1 MAEHRIA
8 GQPVRVFHRDSL
20 WRPLE
25 DDEPPEDY
33 YDFTEED
40 YFRVARGYARP
51 EPMFKTR
58 AIRQQE
64 AQEAAE
70 KLGPVRVRF
79 IFPED
84 LICETEFSATAL
96 VDALFLFLSALILP
110 EAQEHVCLFTA
121 PPKQFI
127 TNRQQTLF
135 QANLVPHVHL
145 YVEPLDPSVRMTL
158 IKPEIRALRQ
168 DLVPESAAINLDEAP
183 PSSPPPLPEKRPA
196 RSSPSD
202 IDGKRV
208 PKWFKLGKS

>member
-1 MAEHRIA
+1 MAEHLIA
-8 GQPVRVFHRDSL
+8 GQAVRVFHRDSL

-25 DDEPPEDY
+25 DEEPPEDY

-40 YFRVARGYARP
+40 YYRVARGYAKP
-51 EPMFKTR
+51 EPKFKTR

-96 VDALFLFLSALILP
+96 VDALFLFLSALVLP
-110 EAQEHVCLFTA
+110 EAQEDVRLFTV

-127 TNRQQTLF
+127 TDRQQTLF

-145 YVEPLDPSVRMTL
+145 YVESLSPSIRRTL
-158 IKPEIRALRQ
+158 LKPEIRALRH
-168 DLVPESAAINLDEAP
+168 DLVPEKSATNLDAER
-183 PSSPPPLPEKRPA
+183 PSSPQPLPEKRPA
-196 RSSPSD
+196 RSSPSE